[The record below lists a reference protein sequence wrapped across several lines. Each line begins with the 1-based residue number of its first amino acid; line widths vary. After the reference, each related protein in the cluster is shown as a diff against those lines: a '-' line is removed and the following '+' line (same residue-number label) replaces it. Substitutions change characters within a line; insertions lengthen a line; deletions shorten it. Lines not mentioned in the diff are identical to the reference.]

1 MQHRDEI
8 RDSAQHNGAKP
19 LPLFRPEAILNQ
31 QQKSYGDIILIRP
44 LSLTLLTGLALA
56 IVALAAAFLLLGHYT
71 EKARVSGALL
81 PEPTGA
87 SDSHNAEL
95 RAELY
100 VPSRLLTSVEPGARL
115 QLHCE
120 SCPQKLREQDVT
132 VLNVSDTPI
141 IPESS
146 SANTKASEPSYKV
159 TVALPPGAAQSAA
172 FNHPPQTG
180 VPVEAEIPL
189 GRKPLL
195 KWLFKPSGS

>member
-1 MQHRDEI
+1 MQHPDEI
-8 RDSAQHNGAKP
+8 RDSAQDNGDQP

-44 LSLTLLTGLALA
+44 LSLTLLTVLALA

-81 PEPTGA
+81 AEPAGA
-87 SDSHNAEL
+87 SSPNDAGL

-100 VPSRLLTSVEPGARL
+100 VPGRLLASVEPGARL
-115 QLHCE
+115 QLHCG

-132 VLNVSDTPI
+132 VLKVSDTPI
-141 IPESS
+141 TPDSG
-146 SANTKASEPSYKV
+146 SANMKASEPSYKV
-159 TVALPPGAAQSAA
+159 TVSLPPEAAQSDA

-195 KWLFKPSGS
+195 KWLFKPSGN

>member
-1 MQHRDEI
+1 MQHSDET
-8 RDSAQHNGAKP
+8 RDSAQHNGDKP

-56 IVALAAAFLLLGHYT
+56 IVTLAASFLLLGHYT

-81 PEPTGA
+81 ADSAGA
-87 SDSHNAEL
+87 SNANDTGL

-100 VPSRLLTSVEPGARL
+100 IPSRLLASVEPGARL
-115 QLHCE
+115 QLHCG

-132 VLNVSDTPI
+132 VLKVSDTPI
-141 IPESS
+141 TPDSS
-146 SANTKASEPSYKV
+146 SANAKASEPSYKV
-159 TVALPPGAAQSAA
+159 TVFLQSEAAQSAA
-172 FNHPPQTG
+172 FNPPPQTG

>member
-1 MQHRDEI
+1 MQHPDEI
-8 RDSAQHNGAKP
+8 RDSTQDNGDKP

-44 LSLTLLTGLALA
+44 LSLTLLTVLALA
-56 IVALAAAFLLLGHYT
+56 IVALASAFLLLGHYT

-81 PEPTGA
+81 AEPAGA
-87 SDSHNAEL
+87 SSSNSAGL

-100 VPSRLLTSVEPGARL
+100 VPSRLLASVEPGARL

-120 SCPQKLREQDVT
+120 SCPQKLREQAAT
-132 VLNVSDTPI
+132 VLKVSDTPI
-141 IPESS
+141 TPDS

-159 TVALPPGAAQSAA
+159 TVSLPPGAAQSAA

>member
-8 RDSAQHNGAKP
+8 HDSAQHNGAKP

-44 LSLTLLTGLALA
+44 LSLTLLTSLALA

-81 PEPTGA
+81 AVPAGA
-87 SDSHNAEL
+87 SNSNNAEL

-100 VPSRLLTSVEPGARL
+100 VPSRLLASVEPGARL
-115 QLHCE
+115 ELHCG

-141 IPESS
+141 IPDSS
-146 SANTKASEPSYKV
+146 SANAKASEPSYKV
-159 TVALPPGAAQSAA
+159 TVSLPPGAAQSAA
-172 FNHPPQTG
+172 FNHPPQAG
-180 VPVEAEIPL
+180 MPVEAEIPL

>member
-1 MQHRDEI
+1 MQYPDET
-8 RDSAQHNGAKP
+8 RDSAQNNGDQP

-44 LSLTLLTGLALA
+44 LSLTLLTVLALA

-81 PEPTGA
+81 AEPAGA
-87 SDSHNAEL
+87 SSPNDAGL

-100 VPSRLLTSVEPGARL
+100 VPGRLLASVEPGARL
-115 QLHCE
+115 QLHCG

-132 VLNVSDTPI
+132 VLKVSDTPI
-141 IPESS
+141 TPDSS
-146 SANTKASEPSYKV
+146 SADTKASEPSYKV
-159 TVALPPGAAQSAA
+159 TVSLPPGAVQSAA
-172 FNHPPQTG
+172 FNHPPQAG

-195 KWLFKPSGS
+195 K

>member
-1 MQHRDEI
+1 M
-8 RDSAQHNGAKP
+8 RDSRAQHNGDKP

-71 EKARVSGALL
+71 EMARVSGALL
-81 PEPTGA
+81 PEPSGA
-87 SDSHNAEL
+87 TASNSAGL

-100 VPSRLLTSVEPGARL
+100 VPSRLLASVEPGARL
-115 QLHCE
+115 QLHCG

-132 VLNVSDTPI
+132 VLKVSDSPV
-141 IPESS
+141 PADSS
-146 SANTKASEPSYKV
+146 SVNTKVSEPSYKV
-159 TVALPPGAAQSAA
+159 TVSLPPEAAQSAA
-172 FNHPPQTG
+172 FNHPPQSG

>member
-1 MQHRDEI
+1 MQHPDET
-8 RDSAQHNGAKP
+8 RDSSAQNNGDKS

-81 PEPTGA
+81 PEPAGA
-87 SDSHNAEL
+87 SDSNNAKL

-100 VPSRLLTSVEPGARL
+100 VPGRLLASVEPGARL
-115 QLHCE
+115 QLHCG

-132 VLNVSDTPI
+132 VLNVSDTPMS
-141 IPESS
+141 PDSS
-146 SANTKASEPSYKV
+146 SASTKVSEPSYKV
-159 TVALPPGAAQSAA
+159 TVSFQSAA

-189 GRKPLL
+189 SRKPLL

>member
-1 MQHRDEI
+1 MQHPDET
-8 RDSAQHNGAKP
+8 RDSAQHNGDKP

-81 PEPTGA
+81 AEPAGA
-87 SDSHNAEL
+87 SSSNVAGL

-100 VPSRLLTSVEPGARL
+100 VPGRLLASVEPGARL
-115 QLHCE
+115 QLHCG

-132 VLNVSDTPI
+132 VLNVSDAPI
-141 IPESS
+141 SPDSS
-146 SANTKASEPSYKV
+146 SASTKVSEPSYKV
-159 TVALPPGAAQSAA
+159 TVSFQSDE

>member
-1 MQHRDEI
+1 MQHPDEI
-8 RDSAQHNGAKP
+8 RDSAQHNGDKP

-44 LSLTLLTGLALA
+44 LSLTLLTGLALG

-81 PEPTGA
+81 AEPAGA
-87 SDSHNAEL
+87 SNANGAGL

-100 VPSRLLTSVEPGARL
+100 VPDRLLASVEPGARL
-115 QLHCE
+115 QLHCG

-132 VLNVSDTPI
+132 VLKVSDTPI
-141 IPESS
+141 TPDSG

-159 TVALPPGAAQSAA
+159 TVSFQSAA
-172 FNHPPQTG
+172 FNHPPQAG

>member
-1 MQHRDEI
+1 MQHSDET
-8 RDSAQHNGAKP
+8 RDSAQHNGDKS

-31 QQKSYGDIILIRP
+31 QQKPYGDIILIRP
-44 LSLTLLTGLALA
+44 LSLTLLTGLALV

-81 PEPTGA
+81 AEPAGA
-87 SDSHNAEL
+87 SNSNDAGL

-100 VPSRLLTSVEPGARL
+100 VPGRLLTSVEPGARL

-132 VLNVSDTPI
+132 VLEVSDKPI
-141 IPESS
+141 TSDS
-146 SANTKASEPSYKV
+146 NSASAKPSEPSYKV
-159 TVALPPGAAQSAA
+159 TVSLPPGAAQSAA
-172 FNHPPQTG
+172 FNHPPQAG